1 VLEDLYGS
9 VEYKTHL
16 ATVFAKRALTLALS

>member
-9 VEYKTHL
+9 VEYKSHL
-16 ATVFAKRALTLALS
+16 AEVYTKRALTAAIG